1 MEMDKGEVTLWLQE
15 HGRAGKLSVELAQQ
29 LARESHVG
37 WYIAPHSHNRFAIGK
52 LTLAKISSRHIVTDA
67 DGNALTFDTVA
78 EAKQFLQN
86 HFGIDASQVF
96 GY

>member
-1 MEMDKGEVTLWLQE
+1 MDEGEVTLWLQE
-15 HGRAGKLSVELAQQ
+15 HGKAGKLSLDLARE
-29 LARESHVG
+29 LARESHLG
-37 WYIAPHSHNRFAIGK
+37 WYVAPHSHNRFTIGK

-78 EAKQFLQN
+78 DAKRFLQD